1 MTFVVLLKVGLKR
14 KFFARHVE
22 NAAIRVSKGLFP
34 MRFGMHVSARDVR
47 TFTAF
52 LALAVITF
60 SGLGT
65 RVAFAQSDV
74 GTVQGVV
81 TSTDGADVADAVVT
95 LSGRG
100 ADRTVRS
107 GTDGRFELDNV
118 PAGTYGVRAE
128 ATRYDRLSG
137 RTIDVRG
144 AAVTEIAL
152 SLARSSSSLA
162 TIGHVAIQGNDALST
177 SSAPTSYLDP
187 QAYSNFGYTRLSDM
201 LQNSISTTLVH
212 PLGGSTVLPTSVAL
226 RGPDPTETLVDIDG
240 HQVNSGNTGDFDL
253 SLLDPADYV
262 GVELVKGI
270 APSSLVGPDT
280 IDGAINIRTL
290 EPTTE
295 PHGVARVSFGS
306 FDALAETLEYT
317 GTDGRLGY
325 ALSLHRTT
333 TDGETNQTV
342 LDVTNPDDP
351 SVAHVGS
358 GVDASTALAKL
369 RYAFGRGDGYAE
381 FSFHDQSAQRDLSAA
396 LSSIPDGGADPV
408 TGPLQALDAFEGTSL
423 DTHNVGYGFDVSTP
437 IGGRNSSGVAQT
449 NLLFRHYTSVVNA
462 SVFGPG
468 ADTSPYLYSNRDRVD
483 DDTIE
488 LDHHFYN
495 SDLTLQYG
503 VRNEGLVTDFVAGQ
517 VVDESYL
524 RRVPT
529 DSVAVRSLDDDGG
542 DDTSPTT
549 TLGLGQTQRSAV
561 LRYSYDP
568 GARIHLTA
576 AAYYSRYS
584 TFGSSVDPR
593 FGAVYTP
600 DARTALRASVGTTYQ
615 TPQLPE
621 LYVPPTLPAAVGG
634 YISVGNPNLQPDR
647 ATEFGFGI
655 DHVFELG
662 PYRTAVTL
670 DLYRVNLRNP
680 STPYVPPPNPN
691 CDASSTN
698 PANLCPLTYQVNTS
712 DARYQGFE
720 ASAMR
725 QIAPYTT
732 VYAGYAVR
740 SAYVFAAP
748 TYLGYLLAPSISLGE
763 QAQGLPLQKGI
774 LSIQKSPRF
783 GFTYGGG
790 LVYEGP
796 YNELDQP
803 QYATLDANLGY
814 RWRDYEIA
822 VSGTNLT
829 DVYDQ
834 RFTAQGAGSL
844 YGSPQGL
851 EASDAYVLQGTAFNV
866 SLTRRF

>member
-1 MTFVVLLKVGLKR
+1 MNVP
-14 KFFARHVE
+14 AR
-22 NAAIRVSKGLFP
+22 G
-34 MRFGMHVSARDVR
+34 VR
-47 TFTAF
+47 TIAAWLAF
-52 LALAVITF
+52 A
-60 SGLGT
+60 G
-65 RVAFAQSDV
+65 VAFSSLGSTAVLAQGDA
-74 GTVQGVV
+74 GTVEGVV
-81 TSTDGADVADAVVT
+81 TSSDGASVADAVVT
-95 LSGRG
+95 LAGRG
-100 ADRTVRS
+100 AERSVRS
-107 GTDGRFELDNV
+107 GPDGRFELNGV

-137 RTIDVRG
+137 RTIDVRDG
-144 AAVTEIAL
+144 AVTELAL

-162 TIGHVAIQGNDALST
+162 TIGRVAIKGSDALST

-187 QAYSNFGYTRLSDM
+187 QAYANFGYTRLSDM

-240 HQVNSGNTGDFDL
+240 HQVNTGNTGDFDL

-290 EPTTE
+290 EPTTD
-295 PHGVARVSFGS
+295 PHGTARISFGS
-306 FDALAETLEYT
+306 FNALAETLNYT
-317 GTDGRLGY
+317 GTDDRLGY
-325 ALSLHRTT
+325 AFSLHRTT

-342 LDVTNPDDP
+342 LDVTNPEDP
-351 SVAHVGS
+351 VVAHVGS

-369 RYAFGRGDGYAE
+369 RYAFGRGDGYVE

-437 IGGRNSSGVAQT
+437 IGGRDPSGVAQT
-449 NLLFRHYTSVVNA
+449 NVVFRHYTSVVNA

-483 DDTIE
+483 DDTVE

-529 DSVAVRSLDDDGG
+529 DSVAIRALDAG
-542 DDTSPTT
+542 DAPDSSTT
-549 TLGLGQTQRSAV
+549 TLGLGQTQRAAV
-561 LRYSYDP
+561 LRYTYDP
-568 GARIHLTA
+568 GAHLHFTA

-600 DARTALRASVGTTYQ
+600 DARTALRGSVGTTYQ

-647 ATEFGFGI
+647 ATEFGLGI
-655 DHVFELG
+655 DHVFEVG
-662 PYRTAVTL
+662 AHRTAVTL

-691 CDASSTN
+691 CDPSSTN
-698 PANLCPLTYQVNTS
+698 PANLCPLTYQVNTG

-720 ASAMR
+720 ASATR

-740 SAYVFAAP
+740 SAYVSAAP
-748 TYLGYLLAPSISLGE
+748 TYLGYALAPSISLGE

-774 LSIQKSPRF
+774 LSIQKSPRV

-790 LVYEGP
+790 LVYEGA
-796 YNELDQP
+796 YNELAQP
-803 QYATLDANLGY
+803 QFATLDANLGY
-814 RWRDYEIA
+814 RWRDYEVA

-834 RFTAQGAGSL
+834 RFTAQGAGTL